1 MAHKYQHLFFTVG
14 IILKVL
20 SFETFGNEPFCLLII
35 PFQIKKQIIEYFL
48 LTSSQEMIGDSKYY
62 SKLYCEAKPIRN
74 VELEINREKPG
85 YKRPEALSYVN
96 VVDNNSYTK
105 QKLIIMEARKQQ
117 IMVIKMPVS
126 GLWWNSQVT
135 DRPRWKEAVRSV

>member
-1 MAHKYQHLFFTVG
+1 MK
-14 IILKVL
+14 
-20 SFETFGNEPFCLLII
+20 EN
-35 PFQIKKQIIEYFL
+35 
-48 LTSSQEMIGDSKYY
+48 QE
-62 SKLYCEAKPIRN
+62 RN

-117 IMVIKMPVS
+117 ITVIKNTV
-126 GLWWNSQVT
+126 LW
-135 DRPRWKEAVRSV
+135 